1 MFRRELWKKYASTY
15 GMVLLGTCIL
25 SFGLYNI
32 HERTNITE
40 GGVLGLTLLFQH
52 WFGISPSVT
61 SPVMDIT
68 CFLIAWRFLGNAFAK
83 FALVA
88 SLSFSGFH
96 ALWERLPPLLP
107 NLSALPFLAAVLGGC
122 FVGIGVGLVVR
133 VGGASGGDDALVLMM
148 SHLTSWPVAR
158 CYLMTDLSVLALSLS
173 YIPFSRMVYS
183 LVTVTLSSLL
193 IGWVQKTGRL
203 PETPEVPPA
212 ESDIKGQSV

>member
-96 ALWERLPPLLP
+96 ALWERFPPLLP

-148 SHLTSWPVAR
+148 SHLTGWPVAR

-203 PETPEVPPA
+203 PETPEAPPA
-212 ESDIKGQSV
+212 ESDITGQSV